1 MSQCKKFAPNIF
13 HKTKCSN
20 CFRQKEE
27 HSAEALECNRAS
39 RSIARSGYLFVAP
52 DWDFSVPLN
61 RTKRWQR
68 RWFVLYDDGELNYSV
83 DEHPDTV
90 PQGSVD
96 MCKVLEVTG
105 AEQVTGH
112 PHSLAL
118 TSPDRVTFVKA
129 ASREDARWWAE
140 LLAVFPR
147 RHKRNATFPGGRAS
161 PSLPQL
167 GRSASPQPPR
177 PRHLSVTGP
186 SPRTNFETPPLKEE
200 RESPP
205 KEQDIKSSP
214 PLSWTPPVRTNSL
227 PIETPNPPITPAE
240 YLRPDYIV
248 SSGSPPTRDKLRCDD
263 KVRARKD
270 WRNERLRDIAT
281 ALTDQ
286 HRPLQSES
294 SNLTLPA
301 EGLLHL
307 KKGWLW
313 QKNSDSDWVRRWI
326 VLCCP
331 TIQIYQ
337 DQDEQNNPE
346 LTIELSSVTNCIEVS
361 TSSKY
366 GFEIQWAGPSLV
378 LCAVTHG
385 IRCNWLQA
393 LRKAANLSTD
403 SVVPV
408 ESPISPSTPRSL
420 LASSDEEYR
429 TASEGGRRGSE
440 DWSELP
446 PSPPMNRLSL
456 NRVKDRA
463 RLRPRLPR
471 CQSRHSTLDST
482 STDELDCAKE
492 PDTVHLH
499 NAINDKQNEEIVELQ
514 LKLQKAAEE
523 VRLLE
528 EEVARLKKVQ
538 SDAAIRE
545 KKAKEMLSNLEKHEM
560 ELNQRNSQIEI
571 NFLKEQRALQ
581 RRLSEAEE
589 SARIHEEKCDL
600 LSRDLQTKQRMLVN
614 LQDELIT
621 SNERLSSERD
631 EKMKLTAKIQE
642 LEGRYNYKG
651 KSFKTDSIRELT
663 NINLDLDIDE
673 MNQNELKK
681 YFLDL
686 KSRFERAIMEILA
699 MKKAVRECEE
709 NCDKLEITNHRLTN
723 STKLKQQEHEAE
735 VKLLVQRLDH
745 LTSKLAATE
754 KQLKV
759 KSKTEAKDKRRS
771 LSLKG
776 RESFSINKE
785 VEDKVTELE
794 AKIMALE
801 RGKNRRRYK
810 RDRSGDRG
818 SPIDDKS
825 LRRLR
830 RKSLD
835 SATSSE
841 PMKLLMRLSSLE
853 TKVTS
858 VDASNESL
866 DTPHGSMSDLSK
878 PKETTTNNKNID
890 IDFLLSSAKLRVNDC
905 LNSIYLLK
913 NNRKRA
919 SSPSLDRLISIENS
933 LNELL
938 DILNR
943 RDCSVSTGEIEV
955 INTSA
960 GAVVKQL
967 QNLLLNKLTNLAE
980 KKRLL
985 QENNN
990 WDSIARLQILAEKVA
1005 YENILVSRIQEAL
1018 LSPVT
1023 GEAICDRLIKK
1034 EIRET
1039 AYLIIS
1045 LENKIN
1051 GSSDKKTPSCKTS
1064 AEYLSKILAKCLV
1077 SAAHGFKFC
1086 KNFITAKGSSINILC
1101 DEKRNLDNLLTTYK
1115 TDKLPQLAESLALET
1130 ICMSSDQSCRIDT
1143 VANEFSK
1150 AARDVVNTEL
1160 IRSEINHVLLRA
1172 AQVYQSNLDEDH
1184 AYFFSFFA
1192 SERAA
1197 LELWSDS
1204 VGDCL
1209 FEEVN
1214 KSITELTDLYQNSL
1228 NKLLKQNWRCRMESV
1243 RNARTSTTLL
1253 HEYAEIIA
1261 HKSLI
1266 DARIAVLS
1274 GEYVPED
1281 YNDSRNRLSCWFE
1294 NDKYWSLIEDESLL
1308 QINQSLE
1315 AEFNCMVE
1323 KFSRDCY
1330 AVLSQPEL
1338 EEVLGY
1344 LNEMSSK
1351 VKDLHKSLNVPV
1363 NREDLVLRNWSDV
1376 CQMCLNLRNSL
1387 EDIRKALEENNSFRK
1402 YSSLEDE
1409 RPVYLRTEYLTQVE
1423 NLRAAYRRALATC
1436 KDRHKEEDME
1446 RLQQLCERVLST
1458 MEQWHLRTIHE
1469 LRDAHAQEVELLKQE
1484 KEQALAEET
1493 QATLAA
1499 LDAMRKAHVAE
1510 VQREVAKF
1518 KQDFVR
1524 QQRDS
1529 MFDLSEQLSVKSL
1542 ETAALEEQLGTA
1554 TRQLAHAQQHILKL
1568 ERNPQI
1574 STLQN

>member
-20 CFRQKEE
+20 CFKQKEE

-205 KEQDIKSSP
+205 KEQDAKVQIVQPSSWSP
-214 PLSWTPPVRTNSL
+214 PARTTSL
-227 PIETPNPPITPAE
+227 PIETPITTAG

-248 SSGSPPTRDKLRCDD
+248 SSGSPPTRDKLRCED
-263 KVRARKD
+263 KARARKD

-294 SNLTLPA
+294 SSLALPA

-313 QKNSDSDWVRRWI
+313 HRLSDSEWVRRWI

-331 TIQIYQ
+331 TLQIYQ
-337 DQDEQNNPE
+337 DQDEQSTPE
-346 LTIELSSVTNCIEVS
+346 LTIELSAVTNCVEVM

-366 GFEIQWAGPSLV
+366 GFEIQWSGPALV
-378 LCAVTHG
+378 LSAVTHG
-385 IRCNWLQA
+385 IRSNWLQA
-393 LRKAANLSTD
+393 LRKAANLSTE
-403 SVVPV
+403 SVVIV
-408 ESPISPSTPRSL
+408 ESPISPTTPRSL

-446 PSPPMNRLSL
+446 PSPPLNRLSI

-471 CQSRHSTLDST
+471 CQSRYSTVDST

-492 PDTVHLH
+492 PDNVQLH
-499 NAINDKQNEEIVELQ
+499 NAFNSKQNDEMVELEK
-514 LKLQKAAEE
+514 KLQKAEEE
-523 VRLLE
+523 VQLLE
-528 EEVARLKKVQ
+528 EEIARLKKLQ

-545 KKAKEMLSNLEKHEM
+545 KKAKEMLSNMEKTEI

-571 NFLKEQRALQ
+571 NFLKEQRVLQ
-581 RRLSEAEE
+581 RRLSETEE
-589 SARIHEEKCDL
+589 TAKMHEEKCSL
-600 LSRDLQTKQRMLVN
+600 LSRDLQNKQRMIVN
-614 LQDELIT
+614 LRDELIT
-621 SNERLSSERD
+621 SNERLSE
-631 EKMKLTAKIQE
+631 EKEENTKLFMRIQE
-642 LEGRYNYKG
+642 LEGRF
-651 KSFKTDSIRELT
+651 KSKNFKTDSIAELT

-673 MNQNELKK
+673 LNQNELKE
-681 YFLDL
+681 YCLDL
-686 KSRFERAIMEILA
+686 KSRFERAILEIRA
-699 MKKAVRECEE
+699 MKRALRESDE
-709 NCDKLEITNHRLTN
+709 NCDRLEVSNNRLMD
-723 STKLKQQEHEAE
+723 SMEIQQQEHEAE

-745 LTSKLAATE
+745 LTTKLVTTE
-754 KQLKV
+754 KQLKT
-759 KSKTEAKDKRRS
+759 KSKTEAKEKRRS

-794 AKIMALE
+794 AKILALE
-801 RGKNRRRYK
+801 RGKPRRRYK
-810 RDRSGDRG
+810 RDRSNDRS

-853 TKVTS
+853 SKVTN
-858 VDASNESL
+858 VNASNESL
-866 DTPHGSMSDLSK
+866 NTPQGSITDLTK
-878 PKETTTNNKNID
+878 PKDTVTESKNLD
-890 IDFLLSSAKLRVNDC
+890 IDFLLSTAKLKVNEC
-905 LNSIYLLK
+905 LNSIYMLK
-913 NNRKRA
+913 SNKKRA
-919 SSPSLDRLISIENS
+919 SSPSLDKLISIENC

-943 RDCSVSTGEIEV
+943 RDCSISTGEIEV

-967 QNLLLNKLTNLAE
+967 QNLLLSKLTNLAE

-990 WDSIARLQILAEKVA
+990 WNSIARLQILAEKVA
-1005 YENILVSRIQEAL
+1005 YENILISRIQEAL

-1023 GEAICDRLIKK
+1023 GEAICERLINK
-1034 EIRET
+1034 EIKET
-1039 AYLIIS
+1039 AYLIIA
-1045 LENKIN
+1045 LENRIN
-1051 GSSDKKTPSCKTS
+1051 GSSDKQPTCKTS

-1077 SAAHGFKFC
+1077 SAAHGFKSF
-1086 KNFITAKGSSINILC
+1086 KNFIKTKGSSINLLC
-1101 DEKRNLDNLLTTYK
+1101 DEKRNLDALLSAYK
-1115 TDKLPQLAESLALET
+1115 TDKLPQLAETLAVET
-1130 ICMSSDQSCRIDT
+1130 ICLSSDQSCRIESVTD
-1143 VANEFSK
+1143 EFSK
-1150 AARDVVNTEL
+1150 TARDVVTAEL
-1160 IRSEINHVLLRA
+1160 IRSEIHHVLLRA
-1172 AQVYQSNLDEDH
+1172 AQVYQSNLDADH
-1184 AYFFSFFA
+1184 AFFFSFFA
-1192 SERAA
+1192 AERAA

-1214 KSITELTDLYQNSL
+1214 KSITELTEMYQNSL
-1228 NKLLKQNWRCRMESV
+1228 NKLLKQNWRCRVESV
-1243 RNARTSTTLL
+1243 RNTRTSTTML
-1253 HEYAEIIA
+1253 HDYAEIIA

-1274 GEYVPED
+1274 GQYIPED
-1281 YNDSRNRLSCWFE
+1281 YNDSRNTLGCWLE
-1294 NDKYWSLIEDESLL
+1294 NEKYWSLIEDQSLV

-1315 AEFNCMVE
+1315 VEFNCMVD

-1330 AVLSQPEL
+1330 AMLSQPEL
-1338 EEVLGY
+1338 EEILVY
-1344 LNEMSSK
+1344 LNEMSSR
-1351 VKDLHKSLNVPV
+1351 VSDLQKCLDVPA
-1363 NREDLVLRNWSDV
+1363 NREDVALRTWSDV
-1376 CQMCLNLRNSL
+1376 CQMCVNLRNSL
-1387 EDIRKALEENNSFRK
+1387 EDIRKAMDENGSFKKYNLLEE
-1402 YSSLEDE
+1402 E

-1423 NLRAAYRRALATC
+1423 NLRTAYRRALATC

-1446 RLQQLCERVLST
+1446 KLQQICERVLSA

-1469 LRDAHAQEVELLKQE
+1469 LREAHAQEVDILKEE

-1542 ETAALEEQLGTA
+1542 EAAALEEQLGTA

-1574 STLQN
+1574 SSLQN